1 MRGQVFRLRHRDGAP
16 KTLTQPSRVAE
27 MIGMVMGRDH
37 AGDRAGVERRRE
49 VRIPQGTR
57 RSVAITSV
65 DLRPAFSIGQ
75 KPKIDMVEREGQR
88 HAQPQDTRGNL
99 LRCSSAGRRRK
110 GKLESRGDRGVH
122 CENIGLERGRARMP
136 RFVRRSIVF
145 QSPGHVK
152 LGLLFIHHDYGM
164 LVLHVRSFCT
174 AAMPSASPSEQVT
187 YSISELA
194 KEFALTTRAIRF
206 YEGEGLLSP
215 QRAGQRRVYA
225 ERERVRIKLI
235 LRGKRLGLSLS
246 DIRELLDLYQAT
258 RGERAQLVKFL
269 QVLAE
274 RRAMLNQQKED
285 IAIVLAEIDALE
297 RQCRKRLRAGTNGN
311 A

>member
-1 MRGQVFRLRHRDGAP
+1 V
-16 KTLTQPSRVAE
+16 
-27 MIGMVMGRDH
+27 
-37 AGDRAGVERRRE
+37 
-49 VRIPQGTR
+49 
-57 RSVAITSV
+57 
-65 DLRPAFSIGQ
+65 
-75 KPKIDMVEREGQR
+75 
-88 HAQPQDTRGNL
+88 
-99 LRCSSAGRRRK
+99 
-110 GKLESRGDRGVH
+110 
-122 CENIGLERGRARMP
+122 
-136 RFVRRSIVF
+136 
-145 QSPGHVK
+145 
-152 LGLLFIHHDYGM
+152 GLLFKHHDYGM
-164 LVLHVRSFCT
+164 LILHVWSFCA
-174 AAMPSASPSEQVT
+174 AAMPSASAPEPVT

-246 DIRELLDLYQAT
+246 EIRELLDLYQAT
-258 RGERAQLVKFL
+258 KGERAQLVKFL
-269 QVLAE
+269 QVLAQ

-297 RQCRKRLRAGTNGN
+297 RQCRKRLRPGANGN